1 MQHIFSESLMKIR
14 IAERMA
20 YSRDNF
26 MSRGASSIF
35 LALLILFLTGFALIG
50 LSRLLVEHFYPA
62 GSAET
67 TETFWTTFLELTDP
81 GNMNQDNES
90 SWYMRIFTVLSGMF
104 GIVFFSAVIA
114 FITTQLDRKLEE
126 LKKGRSR
133 VIEEDHILI
142 LGWNQNIVEIL
153 NELIIANESEKDA
166 SVVILSHTDKEEMD
180 DLLAEQVKDR
190 KTTRIITRTGEISST
205 NALSRVAV
213 EQARSVILLPE
224 CSANSC
230 EDEKISADAHSL
242 KTLLALLA
250 ACGDETRVPDTVV
263 EIFQESNRQI
273 IDELIPG
280 KITLVS
286 PEEMIAKITVQTS
299 RTTGL
304 GAVYSELF
312 GFDGCEFY
320 FTEVKDPNYRFGE
333 LVYHYPD
340 GIPFGI
346 RKESGE
352 IIIKPSADAVLEAGD
367 ELLMIAEDDST
378 IHYKSKALITPKEM
392 DFKKSGHSPDK
403 EFILLIGW
411 NSKSE
416 TILEQFLDYIIK
428 GSEIHVLLEEKTPE
442 AVEAVKKYNKNDEGI
457 KIKLK
462 TGNPLDIG
470 ELKNQNLEMYKS
482 IVILNTVHHDQEV
495 ADARNINIFLLIR
508 NLLQKSL
515 QEEKVQIISEVMN
528 ADNLELISK
537 AGVND
542 TIISTKMVSK
552 ILAQIAEEPDVMKI
566 YDELFKEEG
575 SEIYLKPLSYYT
587 EASQVS
593 VRFADLIQL
602 AQKRDEICL
611 GFRDMSLSHSVEE
624 HFGIFINPQKDEV
637 LELQSHD
644 CLIVLAEDEL

>member
-1 MQHIFSESLMKIR
+1 MKIHFR
-14 IAERMA
+14 ERMA
-20 YSRDNF
+20 YGRDNF

-35 LALLILFLTGFALIG
+35 LALLIIFLAGFALLG
-50 LSRLLVEHFYPA
+50 LGRLVLEHFYPA

-81 GNMNQDNES
+81 GNMNQDNQS
-90 SWYMRIFTVLSGMF
+90 IWYIRIFTVLSGMF

-153 NELIIANESEKDA
+153 NELIIANESEKDGA
-166 SVVILSHTDKEEMD
+166 VVILSHTDKEEMD
-180 DLLAEQVKDR
+180 DYLADQIKDR

-205 NALSRVAV
+205 AALHRVAV
-213 EQARSVILLPE
+213 DKARSIILLPE

-230 EDEKISADAHSL
+230 VDDKESADAHSL
-242 KTLLALLA
+242 KTVLALLA
-250 ACGDETRVPDTVV
+250 ACGEENMVPDTVV

-273 IDELIPG
+273 IHDLIPG
-280 KITLVS
+280 RITLVS

-320 FTEVKDPNYRFGE
+320 FTKPGDFSHRFGS
-333 LVYHYPD
+333 LAFHYPD

-346 RKESGE
+346 RRSSGE
-352 IIIKPSADAVLEAGD
+352 ILLKPDADTTLNDED
-367 ELLMIAEDDST
+367 ELIMIAEDDST
-378 IHYKSKALITPKEM
+378 IHFKSKALIQPEELDYKNSGSRPEKEY
-392 DFKKSGHSPDK
+392 
-403 EFILLIGW
+403 ILIIGW
-411 NSKSE
+411 NSKSV

-428 GSEIHVLLEEKTPE
+428 GSEIHIMMDEKSPE
-442 AVEAVKKYNKNDEGI
+442 AQEAVKNLNKNDAGI
-457 KIKLK
+457 KIKLEK
-462 TGNPLDIG
+462 GNPLNIE
-470 ELKNQNLEMYKS
+470 ELKARNLDLYKS

-495 ADARNINIFLLIR
+495 ADARNINILLLIR
-508 NLLQKSL
+508 NLLQRSL
-515 QEEKVQIISEVMN
+515 REGKVQIISEVMN
-528 ADNLELISK
+528 AENLDLISK

-575 SEIYLKPLSYYT
+575 SEIYLKPLSYYSNAPHLT
-587 EASQVS
+587 A
-593 VRFADLIQL
+593 RFADYMQL
-602 AQKRDEICL
+602 AQKRGEICL
-611 GFRDMSLSHSVEE
+611 GFRDMSLRHSVEE
-624 HFGIFINPQKDEV
+624 HFGIFINPAKDEV
-637 LELQSHD
+637 LHLQSDD